1 MPPET
6 QDNSQLDMQQ
16 LLEEMDFKVLRR
28 GEVVEGSIMRVDS
41 DGIFLDIGHKEE
53 GFVPMGEMKT
63 IDRGELAK
71 LAEGDS
77 LIAFVMRPD
86 SQDGPILSVDRARGE
101 EGWREIQK
109 FMEQDEAVEGVIAGF
124 NRGGCILEVANVQ
137 GFVPMSQLITISRD
151 VFKQDSSEST
161 EPRSDDS
168 IGKDLIGNTL
178 TVKVLE
184 VNRSRNRA
192 IFSERSALQEQR
204 DEQKAVLIQKLEE
217 GEIRKGVVTGISN
230 FGAFVDLG
238 GADGLIHISEM
249 SWSMVESPE
258 DLVKVGEELDVYVLR
273 IDRETMKIA
282 LSLRRLQPEPWET
295 IFERYQVGDVVD
307 ATVTKIANFGAFAR
321 LEDSIEGLIH
331 ITELSDAVITN
342 PNEVVSEGQEIKV
355 KILKIEMDR
364 KRLGL
369 SLKQTIENLDPA
381 GYVSEAPLEGESVTV
396 DTEDENE
403 EVVDDSTIASAASVE
418 EDEPVNQDEAE
429 TDSAAVIETE
439 VDANDVTEIET
450 ETEAETETDATDEG
464 PDESEDPS
472 LEKEE

>member
-6 QDNSQLDMQQ
+6 QDNSPQDMQQ
-16 LLEEMDFKVLRR
+16 LLEEMDFKILRR

-63 IDRGELAK
+63 INREELAK

-109 FMEQDEAVEGVIAGF
+109 FMEQDQPVEGVIVGF

-151 VFKQDSSEST
+151 VFKQDSSESG

-168 IGKDLIGNTL
+168 IGKDLVGNTL

-204 DEQKAVLIQKLEE
+204 DEQKAVLIEKLEE
-217 GEIRKGVVTGISN
+217 GEVRKGVVTGISN

-369 SLKQTIENLDPA
+369 SLKQTVEGLDPA
-381 GYVSEAPLEGESVTV
+381 GYVSEAPLESDSIGV
-396 DTEDENE
+396 DTEDPDGE
-403 EVVDDSTIASAASVE
+403 EDGNSLAASAATTEAEETVEVE
-418 EDEPVNQDEAE
+418 E
-429 TDSAAVIETE
+429 IETE
-439 VDANDVTEIET
+439 VSGV
-450 ETEAETETDATDEG
+450 AEVDTDATDEG
-464 PDESEDPS
+464 QDDEGQDESEDPPI
-472 LEKEE
+472 EKEE